1 MRIAWNSPMKF
12 PGMKNLFR
20 LIIILPGMAI
30 NFSAIAHPAKDTVR
44 APINVHA
51 PASQD
56 HGRSKWEILVLVG
69 VLGFIG
75 LKNRGSQAC

>member
-1 MRIAWNSPMKF
+1 MRIAQNCPMKF

-30 NFSAIAHPAKDTVR
+30 NFSAIAHSAKDSVR
-44 APINVHA
+44 APISVHPA
-51 PASQD
+51 ASQD
-56 HGRSKWEILVLVG
+56 QSHSKWEILVLVG

-75 LKNRGSQAC
+75 LKNRGSHAS